1 MAALPLACTPRTCTL
16 YAYHNDAVAKTF
28 QDGLL
33 YVDSADNLVQ
43 WQCGESWTSWH
54 GKFNITDD
62 QLMVSFDCFAGQR
75 EGPPKPKSTMA
86 FLELS
91 GTYVGFDY
99 KQRRVIISPMAK
111 FIYYADT
118 GAWEQTAAW
127 TPSLGW
133 MQIV

>member
-1 MAALPLACTPRTCTL
+1 
-16 YAYHNDAVAKTF
+16 
-28 QDGLL
+28 
-33 YVDSADNLVQ
+33 
-43 WQCGESWTSWH
+43 
-54 GKFNITDD
+54 
-62 QLMVSFDCFAGQR
+62 MVSFDCFAGQR

>member
-33 YVDSADNLVQ
+33 YVDSDNLVQ

-62 QLMVSFDCFAGQR
+62 QLMVSFDCLAGQR
-75 EGPPKPKSTMA
+75 SGPPRPKSTIA
-86 FLELS
+86 LLEPS
-91 GTYVGFDY
+91 GTYVGFDS
-99 KQRRVIISPMAK
+99 KFRRVVISPMAK
-111 FIYYADT
+111 FSYYADT
-118 GAWEQTAAW
+118 GAWKQTAEW
-127 TPSLGW
+127 EPTSLEW
-133 MQIV
+133 WQIL